1 MSDLDAGVLAEK
13 LGIGPERVEK
23 ALSEMGVPYS
33 SLPAEPAESG
43 FYVTADREWLLW
55 LHSDGT
61 GWGRTEIKGASNNR
75 TSWTDGALWLTSDWR
90 LVVRTLGDEAFPL
103 MTLEEAL
110 RAPVGLEALDDWCA
124 DEVRE
129 TLMDPELDPKYRTGR
144 MDGLDS
150 VRRRLAGKDGNGR

>member
-1 MSDLDAGVLAEK
+1 MSDLDAGVLAQK

-33 SLPAEPAESG
+33 APPAEPTEPG
-43 FYVTADREWLLW
+43 FYVTADRKWLLW

-75 TSWTDGALWLTSDWR
+75 TSWTDGALWLTSDWP
-90 LVVRTLGDEAFPL
+90 LVVRTLGNRAFPL

-110 RAPVGLEALDDWCA
+110 RAPSG
-124 DEVRE
+124 DE
-129 TLMDPELDPKYRTGR
+129 DK
-144 MDGLDS
+144 
-150 VRRRLAGKDGNGR
+150 

>member
-1 MSDLDAGVLAEK
+1 MSDLDAGVLAQK

-33 SLPAEPAESG
+33 ALPAEPAESG

-55 LHSDGT
+55 LRSDGT

-75 TSWTDGALWLTSDWR
+75 TSWTDGALWLTTDWT
-90 LVVRTLGDEAFPL
+90 LVVRTLGNRAFPL

-110 RAPVGLEALDDWCA
+110 RAPTGLESLDDWCA

-129 TLMDPELDPKYRTGR
+129 TLLAPKLDPHYRTGR
-144 MDGLDS
+144 IDGINA
-150 VRRRLAGKDGNGR
+150 VRHRLMGEDGDK

>member
-13 LGIGPERVEK
+13 LGVGPERVEK

-33 SLPAEPAESG
+33 APPAEPTESG
-43 FYVTADREWLLW
+43 LYVTADREWLLW

-75 TSWTDGALWLTSDWR
+75 TSWTDGALWLTTGWT
-90 LVVRTLGDEAFPL
+90 LVVRTLGNRAFPL

-110 RAPVGLEALDDWCA
+110 RAPSG
-124 DEVRE
+124 DE
-129 TLMDPELDPKYRTGR
+129 DK
-144 MDGLDS
+144 
-150 VRRRLAGKDGNGR
+150 

>member
-33 SLPAEPAESG
+33 APPAEPTESG
-43 FYVTADREWLLW
+43 LYVTADREWLLW

-75 TSWTDGALWLTSDWR
+75 TSWTDGTLWLTTSWT
-90 LVVRTLGDEAFPL
+90 LVVRTLGNRAFPL

-110 RAPVGLEALDDWCA
+110 RAPVESEALDDWCA

-129 TLMDPELDPKYRTGR
+129 TLMDPELNPDYRTGR
-144 MDGLDS
+144 IDGINA
-150 VRRRLAGKDGNGR
+150 VRRRLMGEDEDK

>member
-33 SLPAEPAESG
+33 ALPAEPAESG
-43 FYVTADREWLLW
+43 FYVTADRGWLLW

-75 TSWTDGALWLTSDWR
+75 TSWTDGALWLTTDWT
-90 LVVRTLGDEAFPL
+90 LVVRTLGNRAFPL

-110 RAPVGLEALDDWCA
+110 RAPGGSGALDDWCA

-129 TLMDPELDPKYRTGR
+129 TLMDPKLDPHYRTGR
-144 MDGLDS
+144 IDGINA
-150 VRRRLAGKDGNGR
+150 VRRRLMGEDEDK

>member
-1 MSDLDAGVLAEK
+1 MSDLDAGILAKK

-33 SLPAEPAESG
+33 APPAEPTESG
-43 FYVTADREWLLW
+43 LYVTADREWLLW

-61 GWGRTEIKGASNNR
+61 GWGRTEIKGVSNNR
-75 TSWTDGALWLTSDWR
+75 TSWTDGALWLTTGWT
-90 LVVRTLGDEAFPL
+90 LVIRTLGNRAFPL

-110 RAPVGLEALDDWCA
+110 RAPTGSGALDDWCA

-129 TLMDPELDPKYRTGR
+129 TLMDPKLDPHYRTGR
-144 MDGLDS
+144 IDGINA
-150 VRRRLAGKDGNGR
+150 VRHRLMGEDGDK

>member
-1 MSDLDAGVLAEK
+1 MSDLDVGVLAEK

-33 SLPAEPAESG
+33 APPAEPTESG
-43 FYVTADREWLLW
+43 LYVTADREWLLW

-75 TSWTDGALWLTSDWR
+75 TSWTDGALWLTTGWT
-90 LVVRTLGDEAFPL
+90 LVVRTLGNRAFPL

-110 RAPVGLEALDDWCA
+110 RAPSGLEVLDDWCA
-124 DEVRE
+124 GEVGE
-129 TLMDPELDPKYRTGR
+129 TLMGPELDHDYRMGR
-144 MDGLDS
+144 IDGINA
-150 VRRRLAGKDGNGR
+150 VRRRIAEGGRR

>member
-33 SLPAEPAESG
+33 APPAEPTESG
-43 FYVTADREWLLW
+43 LYVTADHEWLLW

-75 TSWTDGALWLTSDWR
+75 TSWTDGALWLTTGWT
-90 LVVRTLGDEAFPL
+90 LVVRTLGNRAFPL

-110 RAPVGLEALDDWCA
+110 RTPVESEALDDWCA

-129 TLMDPELDPKYRTGR
+129 TLMDPELNPDYRTGR
-144 MDGLDS
+144 IDGINA
-150 VRRRLAGKDGNGR
+150 VRRRLMGEDEDK

>member
-33 SLPAEPAESG
+33 APPAEPTESG
-43 FYVTADREWLLW
+43 LYVTADREWLLW

-75 TSWTDGALWLTSDWR
+75 TSWTDGALWLTTGWT
-90 LVVRTLGDEAFPL
+90 LVVRTLGNRAFPL

-110 RAPVGLEALDDWCA
+110 RTPVESEALDDWCA

-129 TLMDPELDPKYRTGR
+129 TLMDPELNSDYRTGR
-144 MDGLDS
+144 IDGINA
-150 VRRRLAGKDGNGR
+150 VRRRLMGEDEDK

>member
-33 SLPAEPAESG
+33 APPAEPTESG

-75 TSWTDGALWLTSDWR
+75 TSWTGGALWLTTDWT
-90 LVVRTLGDEAFPL
+90 LVVRTLGDGAFPL

-110 RAPVGLEALDDWCA
+110 RAPTDAEALEGWCGA
-124 DEVRE
+124 EVDKAF
-129 TLMDPELDPKYRTGR
+129 MDTELDHNYRMGR
-144 MDGLDS
+144 IDDINA
-150 VRRRLAGKDGNGR
+150 VRRRIAEGGGR

>member
-1 MSDLDAGVLAEK
+1 MSDLDAGVLAQK

-23 ALSEMGVPYS
+23 ALFEMGVPYAS
-33 SLPAEPAESG
+33 PTDEPTESG

-90 LVVRTLGDEAFPL
+90 LVVRTLGDGAFPL

-129 TLMDPELDPKYRTGR
+129 TLMDPKLDPHYHTGR
-144 MDGLDS
+144 IDGINA
-150 VRRRLAGKDGNGR
+150 VRRRLMGEDEDK

>member
-1 MSDLDAGVLAEK
+1 MSDLDAGILAEK

-33 SLPAEPAESG
+33 HLPQEPAEPG

-61 GWGRTEIKGASNNR
+61 GWGRTEIKGVSNNR
-75 TSWTDGALWLTSDWR
+75 TSWTAGALWLTTDWSR
-90 LVVRTLGDEAFPL
+90 VVRTLGDGAFPL

-110 RAPVGLEALDDWCA
+110 RAPAGTEALDDRCGA
-124 DEVRE
+124 EVDKAHRRHQRRK
-129 TLMDPELDPKYRTGR
+129 TPVGGKGR
-144 MDGLDS
+144 G
-150 VRRRLAGKDGNGR
+150 

>member
-13 LGIGPERVEK
+13 LGIEPERVEK

-33 SLPAEPAESG
+33 ASPAEPTESG
-43 FYVTADREWLLW
+43 LYVTADREWLLW

-75 TSWTDGALWLTSDWR
+75 TSWTDGALWLTTGWT
-90 LVVRTLGDEAFPL
+90 LVVRTLGNRAFPL

-110 RAPVGLEALDDWCA
+110 RAPVESEALDDWCA

-129 TLMDPELDPKYRTGR
+129 TLMDPKLDPHYRTGR
-144 MDGLDS
+144 MDGLNA
-150 VRRRLAGKDGNGR
+150 VRSRLAGKDGNGR

>member
-1 MSDLDAGVLAEK
+1 MSDLDVGVLAEK

-33 SLPAEPAESG
+33 APPAEPTESG
-43 FYVTADREWLLW
+43 LYVTADCEWLLW

-75 TSWTDGALWLTSDWR
+75 TSWTDGALWLTTGWT
-90 LVVRTLGDEAFPL
+90 LVVRTLGNRAFPL

-110 RAPVGLEALDDWCA
+110 RAPSGLEALDDWCA
-124 DEVRE
+124 GEVGE
-129 TLMDPELDPKYRTGR
+129 TLMGPELDHDYRMGR
-144 MDGLDS
+144 IDGINA
-150 VRRRLAGKDGNGR
+150 VRRRIAEGGRR

>member
-1 MSDLDAGVLAEK
+1 MSDLDVGVLAEK

-33 SLPAEPAESG
+33 APPAEPTESG

-75 TSWTDGALWLTSDWR
+75 TSWTGGALWLTTDWT
-90 LVVRTLGDEAFPL
+90 LVVRTLGDGAFPL
-103 MTLEEAL
+103 MTLEKAL
-110 RAPVGLEALDDWCA
+110 GMPAGVEALDDWCA
-124 DEVRE
+124 DAVRE
-129 TLMDPELDPKYRTGR
+129 TLMDAELDPDYRAGR
-144 MDGLDS
+144 MDGLNS
-150 VRRRLAGKDGNGR
+150 VRRRIAEGGGR